1 MGNPLMGRVG
11 PSLSFAAQ
19 RGAIRQRLGVDVD
32 LLQLS
37 RDYGVSP
44 YMPFEYPDELDLL
57 MRIPHFFGDD
67 EGYAAG
73 YFTYMV
79 SLAISAAL
87 YGWVSEGED
96 AEERR
101 ARRKRVAQIHF
112 TAGGGKSIFDIYEE
126 ITGGQVLS
134 AEEMTNALMK
144 HGFK

>member
-1 MGNPLMGRVG
+1 MIGQIERNRT
-11 PSLSFAAQ
+11 
-19 RGAIRQRLGVDVD
+19 
-32 LLQLS
+32 LQTVYFCVFCIAYAGFS
-37 RDYGVSP
+37 CACA
-44 YMPFEYPDELDLL
+44 FKW
-57 MRIPHFFGDD
+57 
-67 EGYAAG
+67 YAAG